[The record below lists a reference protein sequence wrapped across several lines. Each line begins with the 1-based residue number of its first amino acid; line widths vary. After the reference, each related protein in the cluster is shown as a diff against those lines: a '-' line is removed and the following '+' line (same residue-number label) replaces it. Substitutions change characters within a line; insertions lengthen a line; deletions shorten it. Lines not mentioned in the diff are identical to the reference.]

1 MPKKLL
7 LVVLD
12 GWGVGPHNDHNAIF
26 RADTPYLDRLP
37 SPSRLV
43 ASGEAVGLLPN
54 QMGSSEVGHMH
65 IGAGRVIRQELTRIH
80 ASISDK
86 SFFNNPALLAA
97 CEHAKNSGTTLHL
110 VGFVSDGGIHSHI
123 NHLFALIE
131 LARSQQVPRVAIHA
145 ILDGRDSPPQSA
157 LKYLNQL
164 TVKIQKEQT
173 GVIST
178 LMGRFYAD
186 RNNHWDRTQVAIDAL
201 VKGIGHRS
209 LSMVDAVS
217 ENHQRN
223 IVDEFIEPTILAEG
237 YAIKPEDSVVFYNF
251 RADRMRQM
259 VERLADTMPSLTIT
273 TMIPYGVVRDN
284 ITVAFPRQVPSNHF
298 SEVVSHAGLKQL
310 KIAETQKYA
319 HLTYFFNGTRE
330 EPYPGEDRIMV
341 PSKSVTNFAQTPEMS
356 AREITTAAIS
366 ALDAYDVVTVNYANA
381 DMVGHTGNIDA
392 AIVACTTIDECLQ
405 ELVPA
410 AHDHGYSIIIT
421 ADHGNAEQ
429 MFDPLNNTRHTAHTI
444 NPVPLWLVAHTPRT
458 LKPEGGLTN
467 VAALAL
473 SLLGIAAPSEMDPS
487 L

>member
-7 LVVLD
+7 LIILD
-12 GWGVGPHNDHNAIF
+12 GWGLGPNNDHNAIV
-26 RADTPYLDRLP
+26 RANTPYLDSLP
-37 SPSRLV
+37 PPSRLV
-43 ASGEAVGLLPN
+43 ASGEDVGLLPN

-80 ASISDK
+80 HAIADR
-86 SFFNNPALLAA
+86 SFFQNPALLTAT
-97 CEHAKNSGTTLHL
+97 EQAKNSGATLHL
-110 VGFVSDGGIHSHI
+110 VGFLSDGGIHSHI
-123 NHLFALIE
+123 DHLFALIE
-131 LARSQQVPRVAIHA
+131 LARAQGVARVAIHA
-145 ILDGRDSPPQSA
+145 MLDGRDSPPQSA

-164 TVKIQKEQT
+164 VVKIQKEQT

-186 RNNHWDRTQVAIDAL
+186 RNNHWERTQVAIDAL

-223 IVDEFIEPTILAEG
+223 VVDEFIEPTILAEG
-237 YAIKPEDSVVFYNF
+237 YAIKPDDSVVFYNF
-251 RADRMRQM
+251 RADRMRQI
-259 VERLADTMPSLTIT
+259 VQKLAETMPSLKIT

-381 DMVGHTGNIDA
+381 DMIGHTGNIDS
-392 AIVACTTIDECLQ
+392 AIVACTTIDRCLQ
-405 ELVPA
+405 ELTPA
-410 AHDHGYSIIIT
+410 AYDRGYSIIIT
-421 ADHGNAEQ
+421 ADHGNVEQ
-429 MFDPLNNTRHTAHTI
+429 MFDPLNNNHHTAHTT
-444 NPVPLWLVAHTPRT
+444 NPVPLWLITNSSRT
-458 LKPEGGLTN
+458 LKMEGSLTN
-467 VAALAL
+467 IAALAL
-473 SLLGIAAPSEMDPS
+473 SLLGIVVPSEMDPS